1 MIVNKPKKKRENSRY
16 SVLYIIMFI
25 MIGTIVAK
33 LLYLQVYKHEDYK
46 EKADVSS
53 TKFISKEAPRG
64 DIYDSEGNVL
74 ATNKQ
79 TYTLTYMETID
90 STRAF
95 YKTMDKVFN
104 ILSENGESFQDDLAL
119 KIDESGN
126 IYFDFKTDNES
137 SKKTLEIRFKRDRGL
152 NEDIE
157 KSLFK
162 DKEGDYTDSEIS
174 QVNDKLMKISAE
186 DTFYY
191 LVKQYDL
198 YKLLLP
204 DGYTTEQANELAKK
218 YKDVSGKEIL
228 DDLLKQYSIQDIR
241 RYIVVKDAIK
251 IGSFSGYSNI
261 TIASNIKRD
270 TAFIVYQQLNDLPG
284 INVSLKPVR
293 YYPYDTL
300 ASAVIGYVSSI
311 NSSQKESYEL
321 RGYDVSTD
329 LIGVSGIES
338 SFEEQL
344 RGTKGGTTVKVNSQG
359 RTTEELFKLESYQGN
374 NVHLTID
381 KNVQYA
387 AQEALKDQI
396 LKLQSEGLTSATRG
410 AVVAIEVNTG
420 RVIAMASYPDFNPN
434 DFAIPSELSTEK
446 YNEYFN
452 PDLESFGTQHIQ
464 STGAKGTLDELF
476 KVDETT
482 GVRTDKYDLY
492 PRSMFNYATQGLVPP
507 GSTLKP
513 LTAFA
518 GLTDGAITENDTFN
532 DVGLWSSEYT
542 GKQVLENF
550 QKMGHG
556 LTDVRKALEVSSNY
570 FFYETAIRLYIKNG
584 ANINALDSLARY
596 AWRFGLGAE
605 KGKSTSTGIQIY
617 ENFGQT
623 YNFVSWRNT
632 IASNAK
638 YSLVPALEE
647 GIYYGY
653 TFVPF
658 DIKDISTDSD
668 ELKQLKTNL
677 KDNVKE
683 TLLKVGTDEQVTSQE
698 KYSESI
704 LDMVKK
710 IMNTSERYKAS
721 FDSYNAKLN
730 PKTTIDKQAKAVA
743 NAIAYFIVNQSSEI
757 KSPINLVQD
766 AIGQSMNAFT
776 PLQMANY
783 IATLANG
790 GTRYKVSIV
799 DKVTSP
805 TGEVIQEYK
814 PEVVEKIDIDPAIL
828 QAIKEGM
835 RRVNTSPSNAT
846 NYQLFGNFPIAV
858 AGKTGTADFGTQEQ
872 YDFQGRKAYANYL
885 SFAPMDNPQI
895 AIFSTIYDGNRGAN
909 SAFVHKGIYEAFFK
923 DELLA
928 INPNYAA
935 TSDTFQKYV
944 LDAPADN
951 KQGAEVNN
959 QNTEEGGN
967 IQNPEATQDNT
978 SGVDIPIENGAGA
991 D

>member
-1 MIVNKPKKKRENSRY
+1 MIVNKPKKNKENSRY
-16 SVLYIIMFI
+16 SILYIIMFI
-25 MIGTIVAK
+25 MMGTIVAK
-33 LLYLQVYKHEDYK
+33 LLYIQVYKYEDYK

-53 TKFISKEAPRG
+53 TKFISEEAPRG
-64 DIYDSEGNVL
+64 NIYDSEGNVI

-79 TYTLTYMETID
+79 TYTLTYMETVD

-95 YKTMDKVFN
+95 YKTMDKVFK
-104 ILSENGESFQDDLAL
+104 ILEDNGETFQDDLAL
-119 KIDESGN
+119 KVDNSGN

-137 SKKTLEIRFKRDRGL
+137 NRRALEIRFKRDRGL

-157 KSLFK
+157 EEKFK
-162 DKEGDYTDSEIS
+162 NKEGDYTDEEINE
-174 QVNDKLMKISAE
+174 VNDALMEISAE

-191 LVKQYDL
+191 LVKSYDL

-204 DGYTTEQANELAKK
+204 ENYTSEQATELSKK
-218 YKDVSGKEIL
+218 YKNSTGKEIL
-228 DDLLKQYSIQDIR
+228 NDLLKEYPIQQIR
-241 RYIVVKDAIK
+241 RYIVIKDAIK
-251 IGSFSGYSNI
+251 MGSFSGYSNI
-261 TIASNIKRD
+261 TIASNINRD

-300 ASAVIGYVSSI
+300 ASAVVGYVSSI
-311 NSSQKESYEL
+311 SSSQKESYEL
-321 RGYDVSTD
+321 RGYDTSTD

-338 SFEEQL
+338 AFEEQL

-359 RTTEELFKLESYQGN
+359 RTTEELFKLESYPGN
-374 NVHLTID
+374 NVHLTINKD
-381 KNVQYA
+381 VQYA

-396 LKLQSEGLTSATRG
+396 LKLQAEGLTSATRG
-410 AVVAIEVNTG
+410 AVVAVEVNTG

-464 STGAKGTLDELF
+464 SSMAKGTLDDLF
-476 KVDETT
+476 PVNDD
-482 GVRTDKYDLY
+482 GVRYDKYDLY

-507 GSTLKP
+507 GSTFKP
-513 LTAFA
+513 LTAVA
-518 GLTDGAITENDTFN
+518 GLTDGAITENDTVN

-550 QKMGHG
+550 QKIGHG
-556 LTDVRKALEVSSNY
+556 ITDVRKALEVSSNY
-570 FFYETAIRLYIKNG
+570 FFYETAIRLYVKNG
-584 ANINALDSLARY
+584 ANIDALNSLARY
-596 AWRFGLGAE
+596 AWRFGLGADQ
-605 KGKSTSTGIQIY
+605 GKTASTGIQIY

-623 YNFVSWRNT
+623 YNFVSWRRSL
-632 IASNAK
+632 AANAK

-647 GIYYGY
+647 GVYYGF

-658 DIKDISTDSD
+658 DISDVSTDSD
-668 ELKQLKTNL
+668 ELKKLKTSL

-683 TLLKVGTDEQVTSQE
+683 TLLKVGTDEQITSQDE
-698 KYSESI
+698 YAKSI
-704 LDMVKK
+704 LSTVKR
-710 IMNTSERYKAS
+710 IMEISDKYKENVANYEAANNKKVDI
-721 FDSYNAKLN
+721 DSQA
-730 PKTTIDKQAKAVA
+730 TTVA
-743 NAIAYFIVNQSSEI
+743 NAIAYFTVTNQAAEI

-783 IATLANG
+783 VATLANG

-805 TGEVIQEYK
+805 AGEVIQEFK
-814 PEVVEKIDIDPAIL
+814 PEVIESNPIDENIL
-828 QAIKEGM
+828 QAVKEGM

-846 NYQLFGNFPIAV
+846 NYSLFANFPIAV
-858 AGKTGTADFGTQEQ
+858 CGKTGTADFGTSEQ
-872 YDFQGRKAYANYL
+872 YEFQGRKAYANYI

-909 SAFVHKGIYEAFFK
+909 SAYIHKGIYEAFFK

-928 INPNYAA
+928 MNPNYAV
-935 TSDTFQKYV
+935 TSETFQKYV
-944 LDAPADN
+944 VEAPADN
-951 KQGAEVNN
+951 
-959 QNTEEGGN
+959 
-967 IQNPEATQDNT
+967 NPEVVEQ
-978 SGVDIPIENGAGA
+978 ENQQEQQSK
-991 D
+991 

>member
-1 MIVNKPKKKRENSRY
+1 MIVNKPKKKKESSRY
-16 SVLYIIMFI
+16 TGLYIIMFVI
-25 MIGTIVAK
+25 MGVIVSK
-33 LLYLQVYKHEDYK
+33 LLYLQVYKYEDYK
-46 EKADVSS
+46 EKADVNS
-53 TKFISKEAPRG
+53 TKFISEEAPRG
-64 DIYDSEGNVL
+64 NIYDSDGNVL

-79 TYTLTYMETID
+79 TYTLTYMETVE
-90 STRAF
+90 SVNAF
-95 YKTMDKVFN
+95 YKTMDKVFE
-104 ILSENGESFQDDLAL
+104 ILQQNGEDFQDDLAL
-119 KIDESGN
+119 KVDESGN

-157 KSLFK
+157 DELFG

-174 QVNDKLMKISAE
+174 EVNDRLMGISAE
-186 DTFYY
+186 ETFYY

-204 DGYTTEQANELAKK
+204 DGYTTEQANELAEK
-218 YKDVSGKEIL
+218 YEDSTGKEIL

-241 RYIVVKDAIK
+241 RYILVKDAIK

-261 TIASNIKRD
+261 TIASNIKRE
-270 TAFIVYQQLNDLPG
+270 TSFIIYQQLNDLPG

-293 YYPYDTL
+293 YYPYGTL
-300 ASAVIGYVSSI
+300 ASSVIGYMSSI
-311 NSSQKESYEL
+311 SSSQQESYEL
-321 RGYDVSTD
+321 RGYDVSSD

-338 SFEEQL
+338 AFEEQL

-381 KNVQYA
+381 KDVQYA

-396 LKLQSEGLTSATRG
+396 LKLQSEGLTSANRG

-420 RVIAMASYPDFNPN
+420 RVLAMASYPDFDPN

-452 PDLESFGTQHIQ
+452 PDLEEFGLKHIQ
-464 STGAKGTLDELF
+464 STGASGTLDELF
-476 KVDETT
+476 PYNED
-482 GVRTDKYDLY
+482 GVRYDKYDLY

-507 GSTLKP
+507 GSTFKP
-513 LTAFA
+513 LTALA
-518 GLTDGAITENDTFN
+518 GLTDGAITENDTVN
-532 DVGLWSSEYT
+532 DVGIWSSEYT
-542 GKQVLENF
+542 GKQTLENF
-550 QKMGHG
+550 QKSANGI
-556 LTDVRKALEVSSNY
+556 TDVRKALEVSSNY
-570 FFYETAIRLYIKNG
+570 FFYETAIRLYVKNG
-584 ANINALDSLARY
+584 GDIDALNSLARY
-596 AWRFGLGAE
+596 AWKFGLGVEQGQNA
-605 KGKSTSTGIQIY
+605 STGIQIY

-623 YNFVSWRNT
+623 YNFVSWRNS

-638 YSLVPALEE
+638 YSLVSSFEE
-647 GIYYGY
+647 GTYYGY

-668 ELKQLKTNL
+668 ELKKLKTEL
-677 KDNVKE
+677 KTNVKE
-683 TLLKVGTDEQVTSQE
+683 TLLKVGTDEEFSGQIE
-698 KYSESI
+698 YAESI
-704 LDMVKK
+704 ISIVKN
-710 IMNTSERYKAS
+710 IMNTSDRYKENLANS
-721 FDSYNAKLN
+721 GLEYSEKVINE
-730 PKTTIDKQAKAVA
+730 QAKIVS

-757 KSPINLVQD
+757 TSPINLVQD

-799 DKVTSP
+799 DKITSP
-805 TGEVIQEYK
+805 DGEVIQEYT
-814 PEVVEKIDIDPAIL
+814 PEVVEEIDIDSDIL

-846 NYQLFGNFPIAV
+846 NYALFANFPIAV
-858 AGKTGTADFGTQEQ
+858 CGKTGTADFGTSEQ
-872 YDFQGRKAYANYL
+872 YTFQGRKAYANYI

-895 AIFSTIYDGNRGAN
+895 AIFSTIYDGNRGSN
-909 SAFVHKGIYEAFFK
+909 SAYVHKAIYEAFFK
-923 DELLA
+923 DELLT
-928 INPNYAA
+928 INSNYAE
-935 TSDTFQKYV
+935 TSETFQKYV
-944 LDAPADN
+944 LEAPADN
-951 KQGAEVNN
+951 N
-959 QNTEEGGN
+959 QEETEEQSEQVEELEEE
-967 IQNPEATQDNT
+967 ILQEQNQQGE
-978 SGVDIPIENGAGA
+978 
-991 D
+991 

>member
-1 MIVNKPKKKRENSRY
+1 MIVNKPKKNKENSRY

-25 MIGTIVAK
+25 MMGTIVAK
-33 LLYLQVYKHEDYK
+33 LLYLQVYKYDDYK

-53 TKFISKEAPRG
+53 TKFISEEAPRG
-64 DIYDSEGNVL
+64 NIYDSEGNVI

-90 STRAF
+90 STKAF
-95 YKTMDKVFN
+95 YTTMDKVFK
-104 ILSENGESFQDDLAL
+104 ILEDNGESFQDDLAL
-119 KIDESGN
+119 KVDDSGN

-137 SKKTLEIRFKRDRGL
+137 NRRTLEIRFKRDRGL

-157 KSLFK
+157 EEKFK
-162 DKEGDYTDSEIS
+162 NKEGDYTDEEINE
-174 QVNDKLMKISAE
+174 VNDALMEISAE

-191 LVKQYDL
+191 LVKSYDL

-204 DGYTTEQANELAKK
+204 ENYTSEQATELAKK
-218 YKDVSGKEIL
+218 YKNATGKEIL
-228 DDLLKQYSIQDIR
+228 DDLLKEYPIQQIR
-241 RYIVVKDAIK
+241 RYIFIKDAIK
-251 IGSFSGYSNI
+251 MGSFSGYSNI
-261 TIASNIKRD
+261 TIASNINRD

-293 YYPYDTL
+293 YYPYGTL
-300 ASAVIGYVSSI
+300 ASGVVGYVSSI
-311 NSSQKESYEL
+311 SSSQKESYEL
-321 RGYDVSTD
+321 RGYDTSTD

-338 SFEEQL
+338 AFEEQL

-359 RTTEELFKLESYQGN
+359 RTTEELFKLESYPGN

-396 LKLQSEGLTSATRG
+396 LKLQSEGLSSATRG

-420 RVIAMASYPDFNPN
+420 RVIAMASYPDFDPN
-434 DFAIPSELSTEK
+434 DFAIPSELTTEK

-452 PDLESFGTQHIQ
+452 PDYESFGTQHIQ
-464 STGAKGTLDELF
+464 SSGAKGTLDDLF
-476 KVDETT
+476 PVNED
-482 GVRTDKYDLY
+482 GVRYDKYDLY

-507 GSTLKP
+507 GSTFKP
-513 LTAFA
+513 LTAVA
-518 GLTDGAITENDTFN
+518 GLTDGAITENDTVN
-532 DVGLWSSEYT
+532 DVGVWSSEYT

-550 QKMGHG
+550 QKTGHG
-556 LTDVRKALEVSSNY
+556 TTDVRKALEVSSNY
-570 FFYETAIRLYIKNG
+570 FFYETAIRLYVKNG
-584 ANINALDSLARY
+584 ANIDALDSLARY
-596 AWRFGLGAE
+596 AWKFGLGVE
-605 KGKSTSTGIQIY
+605 QGKTASTGIQIY

-623 YNFVSWRNT
+623 YNFVSWRRSLAT
-632 IASNAK
+632 NAK

-647 GIYYGY
+647 GVYYGF

-658 DIKDISTDSD
+658 DISDISTDSD
-668 ELKQLKTNL
+668 ELKQLKTSL

-683 TLLKVGTDEQVTSQE
+683 TLLKVGTDEQITSQDE
-698 KYSESI
+698 YAKSI
-704 LDMVKK
+704 LSTVKK
-710 IMNTSERYKAS
+710 IMEISDKYKENVANYEAANNKKV
-721 FDSYNAKLN
+721 D
-730 PKTTIDKQAKAVA
+730 IDAQAKTVA
-743 NAIAYFIVNQSSEI
+743 NAIAYFTVTNQAAEI

-783 IATLANG
+783 VATLANG

-805 TGEVIQEYK
+805 TGEVIQEFK
-814 PEVVEKIDIDPAIL
+814 PEVIESNPIDGDIL
-828 QAIKEGM
+828 QAVKEGM

-846 NYQLFGNFPIAV
+846 NYSLFANFPIEV
-858 AGKTGTADFGTQEQ
+858 CGKTGTADFGTSEQ
-872 YDFQGRKAYANYL
+872 YEFQGRKAYANYI

-909 SAFVHKGIYEAFFK
+909 SAYVHKGIYEAFFK

-928 INPNYAA
+928 MNPNYAA
-935 TSDTFQKYV
+935 TSETFQKYV
-944 LDAPADN
+944 LGAPADN
-951 KQGAEVNN
+951 NQEALEENQQQEQEV
-959 QNTEEGGN
+959 QQEQQSE
-967 IQNPEATQDNT
+967 
-978 SGVDIPIENGAGA
+978 
-991 D
+991 